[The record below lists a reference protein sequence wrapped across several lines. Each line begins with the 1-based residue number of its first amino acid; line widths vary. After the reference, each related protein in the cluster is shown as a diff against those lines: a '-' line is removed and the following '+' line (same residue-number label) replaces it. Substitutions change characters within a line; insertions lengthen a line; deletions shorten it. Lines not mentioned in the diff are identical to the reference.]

1 MENLGSLAILLAFC
15 VSIYA
20 VLASV
25 VGRIKRKPFLVVSGG
40 RAVYSVWLLV
50 TLASGILVYKLLTGD
65 FSFSYVAEHSNKTM
79 PILYK
84 FAAWWGGQEGSLLF
98 WSFLLATYSSVV
110 VFTNRRR
117 FRDMMP
123 WVVSI
128 LATIQTFFLLLNN
141 FIANPFRMLAVD
153 KLITSVPDGQGLSPL
168 LQYPAMAIHPPMLY
182 LGYVGF
188 AAPFAFAI
196 GSLITRQAGDAWIFT
211 TRRWTLVTWLFQ
223 STGVMLGMAWAY
235 HVLGWGGYWGWDP
248 VENASLLPWLAGT
261 AFLHSVMMQEKKG
274 MMKVWNIVLISTTFF
289 LCILGTFLTR
299 SGVVQ
304 SVHAFARS
312 EIGKYFVTF
321 MALGIAATVYLILD
335 RLEYL
340 KSEAQL
346 ESVVSRE
353 SSFLFNNLILLA
365 SCFAVL
371 WGTLFPV
378 ISEAV
383 SGDKIALDQDWY
395 NHLMVPIGLF
405 LLILTGVG
413 PLFAWRRTSVDSLRR
428 NFQIPGIASLVLVVA
443 LFAAGMRHPY
453 ALISFGF
460 CLFVAL
466 TVLMEFFKGARSIA
480 AKGFTSSPRKPYN
493 PWVWV
498 SMPVIALL
506 HRNTVRTAQR
516 HDFLG
521 AVVELTHRNTR
532 RYGGYLV
539 HMGIVLMF
547 VGFTGQAFKQ
557 SDVKEMN
564 LGDTMRIGAY
574 QLKMVDLKEG
584 ETPVYEWHRAT
595 MQIAKD
601 GEDMG
606 TLEPEKRFYIA
617 SKQGT
622 SEVGIRVRLNEDLY
636 LNFGGMS
643 DDNQRAVIQA
653 YVNPLVTW
661 IWIGGLVLIG
671 GTLVCLVPAKVKMQY
686 ARTEVVG
693 YTKAHATIQK

>member
-1 MENLGSLAILLAFC
+1 MENLGSLAILLALC
-15 VSIYA
+15 VALYA
-20 VLASV
+20 TFACV
-25 VGRIKRKPFLVVSGG
+25 VGRLKRKPFLIVSGQ
-40 RAVYSVWLLV
+40 RAVYSLWVLI
-50 TLASGILVYKLLTGD
+50 TLASGILVYSLLTGD
-65 FSFSYVAEHSNKTM
+65 FRFSYVAEHSNRTM
-79 PILYK
+79 PLLYK

-98 WSFLLATYSSVV
+98 WSFLLSTYAAVV
-110 VFTNRRR
+110 VFTNRRKH
-117 FRDMMP
+117 RDMMP
-123 WVVSI
+123 WVIAV
-128 LATIQTFFLLLNN
+128 LTTIQAFFLILNN

-153 KLITSVPDGQGLSPL
+153 KLITAVPDGNGLSPL

-188 AAPFAFAI
+188 AVPFAFAI
-196 GSLITRQAGDAWIFT
+196 GSLITRQPGDSWIHT

-223 STGVMLGMAWAY
+223 STGVMLGAAWAY

-248 VENASLLPWLAGT
+248 VENASLLPWLSGT

-321 MALGIAATVYLILD
+321 MAVGIAATIYLILD
-335 RLEYL
+335 RLDYL
-340 KSEAQL
+340 KSESQL
-346 ESVVSRE
+346 ESVISRE

-383 SGDKIALDQDWY
+383 SGNKISLDPDWY
-395 NHLMVPIGLF
+395 NRLMVPIGLF
-405 LLILTGVG
+405 LLFLTGVG
-413 PLFAWRRTSVDSLRR
+413 PLFAWRKTSADSLRR
-428 NFQIPGIASLVLVVA
+428 NFQWPGIASLVLVIA
-443 LFAAGMRHPY
+443 LFAAGIRHFY

-466 TVLMEFFKGARSIA
+466 TIFIEFYKGAHSIA
-480 AKGFTSSPRKPYN
+480 VKN
-493 PWVWV
+493 
-498 SMPVIALL
+498 SMNLA
-506 HRNTVRTAQR
+506 RAT
-516 HDFLG
+516 
-521 AVVELTHRNTR
+521 VELTHRNTR

-547 VGFTGQAFKQ
+547 IGFTGHAFNQAET
-557 SDVKEMN
+557 KELN
-564 LGDTMRIGAY
+564 IGDSMQVGAY
-574 QLKMVDLKEG
+574 QLKMTDLKQGDFPADPKPG
-584 ETPVYEWHRAT
+584 ESPLYQWHRAT
-595 MQIAKD
+595 MDVYKGGNLLGQ
-601 GEDMG
+601 
-606 TLEPEKRFYIA
+606 LEPEKRFYLA
-617 SKQGT
+617 SRQGT
-622 SEVGIRVRLNEDLY
+622 SEVGVRVRPNEDLY

-653 YVNPLVTW
+653 YVFPLVSW

-671 GTLVCLVPAKVKMQY
+671 GTFVCLVPSKIKMQY

-693 YTKAHATIQK
+693 MVTSHATLQK

>member
-1 MENLGSLAILLAFC
+1 MENLGTLAILMAFA
-15 VSIYA
+15 VALYA
-20 VLASV
+20 TAASV
-25 VGRIKRKPFLVVSGG
+25 VGRLKNKPFLVVSGE
-40 RAVYSVWLLV
+40 RAVYAVWILMAA
-50 TLASGILVYKLLTGD
+50 ASGVLVNALMTGD
-65 FSFSYVAEHSNKTM
+65 FRFAYVAEHSNKAM

-98 WSFLLATYSSVV
+98 WSFLLSTYTAVV
-110 VFTNRRR
+110 IFTNRRR
-117 FRDMMP
+117 HRDMMP
-123 WVVSI
+123 WVVGV
-128 LATIQTFFLLLNN
+128 LTTVQCFFLVLNN
-141 FIANPFRMLAVD
+141 FIANPFQMLATD
-153 KLITSVPDGQGLSPL
+153 KLIIAVPDGNGLSPL

-188 AAPFAFAI
+188 AVPFAFAI
-196 GSLITRQAGDAWIFT
+196 GSLITRQPGDAWIHT

-223 STGVMLGMAWAY
+223 STGIMLGAAWAY

-248 VENASLLPWLAGT
+248 VENASLLPWLSGT

-274 MMKVWNIVLISTTFF
+274 MMKVWNIVLVSATFF

-312 EIGKYFVTF
+312 EIGKYFVSF
-321 MALGIAATVYLILD
+321 LAVGIAATIYLILD

-340 KSEAQL
+340 KSESQL

-383 SGDKIALDQDWY
+383 SGDKISLDSDWY
-395 NHLMVPIGLF
+395 NRLMVPIGLF
-405 LLILTGVG
+405 LLLLTGLG
-413 PLFAWRRTSVDSLRR
+413 PLFAWRRTSLDSLRR
-428 NFQIPGIASLVLVVA
+428 NFQLPGIASLVLVIA
-443 LFAAGMRHPY
+443 LFAAGMRHFY

-460 CLFVAL
+460 CMFVAL
-466 TVLMEFFKGARSIA
+466 TVIIEFVKGGRSVA
-480 AKGFTSSPRKPYN
+480 AKN
-493 PWVWV
+493 D
-498 SMPVIALL
+498 MNL
-506 HRNTVRTAQR
+506 VRAM
-516 HDFLG
+516 
-521 AVVELTHRNTR
+521 VELTHRNTR

-547 VGFTGQAFKQ
+547 IGFTGHAFNLA
-557 SDVKEMN
+557 DVKEMN
-564 LGDTMRIGAY
+564 IGDRLQLCSY
-574 QLKMVDLKEG
+574 DLKMIDLQQGQNEN
-584 ETPVYEWHRAT
+584 YQWHRAT
-595 MQIAKD
+595 IQVSKGGNIL
-601 GEDMG
+601 G
-606 TLEPEKRFYIA
+606 TLEPEKRFYTA
-617 SKQGT
+617 SRQGT
-622 SEVGIRVRLNEDLY
+622 SEVGIRQRPNEDLY

-653 YVNPLVTW
+653 YVFPLVSW

-671 GTLVCLVPAKVKMQY
+671 GTFVCLVPSKIKMQY

-693 YTKAHATIQK
+693 ITRKHATVQQ

>member
-15 VSIYA
+15 VALYA
-20 VLASV
+20 TVASV
-25 VGRIKRKPFLVVSGG
+25 IGRIRRKPFLVVSAE
-40 RAVYSVWLLV
+40 RAVYSVWVLV
-50 TLASGILVYKLLTGD
+50 SLASGILDHSLMTSD
-65 FSFSYVAEHSNKTM
+65 FRFAYVAEHSNRGM
-79 PILYK
+79 PMLYK

-98 WSFLLATYSSVV
+98 WSWLLSAYAAVV
-110 VFTNRRR
+110 VFTNRRKH
-117 FRDMMP
+117 RDMMP
-123 WVVSI
+123 YVVAV
-128 LATIQTFFLLLNN
+128 LTTVQAFFLVLNN
-141 FIANPFRMLAVD
+141 FIANPFQMLATD
-153 KLITSVPDGQGLSPL
+153 KLIVAVPDGNGLSPL

-188 AAPFAFAI
+188 AVPFAFAI
-196 GSLITRQAGDAWIFT
+196 GSLITRQPGDGWIHT

-223 STGVMLGMAWAY
+223 STGVILGAAWAY

-248 VENASLLPWLAGT
+248 VENASLLPWLSGT
-261 AFLHSVMMQEKKG
+261 AYLHSVMMQEKKG
-274 MMKVWNIVLISTTFF
+274 MMKVWNIVLVSATFF

-321 MALGIAATVYLILD
+321 LAVGIAATIYLILD
-335 RLEYL
+335 RLDYL

-378 ISEAV
+378 ISEALT
-383 SGDKIALDQDWY
+383 GDKISLDADWY
-395 NHLMVPIGLF
+395 NRLMVPIGLF
-405 LLILTGVG
+405 LLFLTGVG
-413 PLFAWRRTSVDSLRR
+413 PLFAWRRTSLDSLRR
-428 NFQIPGIASLVLVVA
+428 NFQWPGMASLVLVGA
-443 LFAAGMRHPY
+443 LLAAGVRQFY

-466 TVLMEFFKGARSIA
+466 TVIMEFYKGARSIA
-480 AKGFTSSPRKPYN
+480 AKN
-493 PWVWV
+493 D
-498 SMPVIALL
+498 MNLL
-506 HRNTVRTAQR
+506 RAT
-516 HDFLG
+516 
-521 AVVELTHRNTR
+521 VELTHRNTR

-539 HMGIVLMF
+539 HMGIVLIF
-547 VGFTGQAFKQ
+547 IGLTGHAFNQ
-557 SDVKEMN
+557 SEVKELN
-564 LGDTMRIGAY
+564 KGDSMQVGAY
-574 QLKMVDLKEG
+574 SLQMVDLQQG
-584 ETPVYEWHRAT
+584 ENQNYQWHRAT
-595 MQIAKD
+595 MQVSKNGD
-601 GEDMG
+601 PLG
-606 TLEPEKRFYIA
+606 TLEPEKRFYLA

-622 SEVGIRVRLNEDLY
+622 SEVGVRPRLNEDLY

-653 YVNPLVTW
+653 YVFPLVSW

-671 GTLVCLVPAKVKMQY
+671 GTLVCLVPSKIKMVY

-693 YTKAHATIQK
+693 VVKKRATVQN